1 MRVIITGGTG
11 FIGQLVARDIARRGS
26 LQTHQVAGG
35 EGETKVTEI
44 VLADVTRPAKLM
56 FDELSAA
63 RVVVG
68 DVADAA
74 FCRSLFE
81 GVTDAV
87 SVFHLGAV
95 MSGQGEKDFD
105 LVMGVNLH
113 GTLNMLEAARACGAP
128 RPRFIMA
135 SAGATLGSGAPTDF
149 VTKDDTVGD
158 WTRATPHTSYGM
170 TKACAELLLSDYSRR
185 GFVDGR
191 ACRLPSVVVR
201 AGAPNAATTSVFSS
215 VVREPLAGKDTES
228 AIGPDVRHAVT
239 GHRTAVACLVG
250 LHELAAA
257 KVDEVLGFDRTV
269 FIPSIAVSLAEL
281 QAAVR
286 TVVDA
291 ASHAALGRVTYVED
305 AALSAAVGS
314 FPTKVDCSRAV
325 ALGLAADLDAE
336 ALVRQYCDDFP
347 DAIAPGI
354 ALRPAASS
362 SSASAAAAAAA
373 AAAAGHAGARSVA
386 LVTGGGTGIGR
397 AVALRLARGWVAKP
411 DGAAAAPAVV
421 LVLTGRRV
429 GPLEEAAEAARAA
442 GAAEVIV
449 VAADLTVE
457 ADVAALFSAIE
468 RRCGGRLDLLFNNA
482 GCNVPPTPFGE
493 LELPAWRKVLD
504 TNLGAAFHV
513 AREAYRLMARQQP
526 QGGRIINNGSVSA
539 QVPRPGAAAYTCSKM
554 AMSGLTRSIAL
565 DGRAHSIA
573 AGQID
578 FGNVVSDISA
588 GMASGMPQADGSLRP
603 EPRMEAVDAAET
615 VHCMA
620 ALPLNA
626 NVLQMTVMA
635 TNMPLVG
642 RG

>member
-11 FIGQLVARDIARRGS
+11 FIGQLVARDIARRGA
-26 LQTHQVAGG
+26 LQTHQAAGV

-44 VLADVTRPAKLM
+44 VLADVARPEKLM
-56 FDELSAA
+56 FEELSAA

-68 DVADAA
+68 DVANAA

-81 GVTDAV
+81 GVTGAV

-158 WTRATPHTSYGM
+158 STRATPHTSYGM
-170 TKACAELLLSDYSRR
+170 TKACAELLLSDFSRR

-215 VVREPLAGKDTES
+215 VVREPLSGKDTES

-250 LHELAAA
+250 LHELEAA
-257 KVDEVLGFDRTV
+257 KVDAVLGFDRTI

-286 TVVDA
+286 AVVEP

-305 AALSAAVGS
+305 AQLSAAVGS

-336 ALVRQYCDDFP
+336 ALVRQYADDFP
-347 DAIAPGI
+347 DAIAPSI
-354 ALRPAASS
+354 ALRPP
-362 SSASAAAAAAA
+362 AAAAASAA
-373 AAAAGHAGARSVA
+373 SGLEGAQSVA

-411 DGAAAAPAVV
+411 DGAAAAPKVV

-429 GPLEEAAEAARAA
+429 GPLEETAEAARAA

-449 VAADLTVE
+449 IAADLTVE
-457 ADVAALFSAIE
+457 ADVTALFGAIE
-468 RRCGGRLDLLFNNA
+468 RRCGRLDLLFNNA

-493 LELPAWRKVLD
+493 LELVAWRKVVD
-504 TNLGAAFHV
+504 TNLNAAFHV

-554 AMSGLTRSIAL
+554 AMTGLTRSIAL

-588 GMASGMPQADGSLRP
+588 GMVSGMPQADGSLRP
-603 EPRMEAVDAAET
+603 EPRMEAADAAET